1 MRSGVIARV
10 CLVAVAL
17 VVVAWL
23 VVMER
28 DAHLLAN
35 GTALAQKLTSKEK
48 DVCPRAPAGTAD
60 CRGFARAVS
69 DLRAARFLNPDTAP
83 QLNLGIVLAGNDAK
97 LRVASARRLTRSEPE
112 NLGAWLE
119 LLVASLHAQ
128 DLATSRDAAAALH
141 RLDPRDFDS
150 KGQLLRG

>member
-1 MRSGVIARV
+1 VRVARI
-10 CLVAVAL
+10 CTVAVAL

-35 GTALAQKLTSKEK
+35 GTELSQKLTTKQK
-48 DVCPRAPAGTAD
+48 DVCPHAPAGAAD
-60 CRGFARAVS
+60 CQSFARAVS

-83 QLNLGIVLAGNDAK
+83 RLNLGIVLAGNDGK
-97 LRVASARRLTRSEPE
+97 RRVASARRLTRSEPE

-119 LLVASLHAQ
+119 LLVASLRAQ
-128 DLATSRDAAAALH
+128 DLASSRDAAAALN
-141 RLDPRDFDS
+141 RLDPRDFDR
-150 KGQLLRG
+150 KGQLIRG